1 MMMAREE
8 MRAAL
13 RRMKEWKSEGNSKLK
28 AYDDAVQAV
37 GAMVQQMLGKGVKI
51 EDVCAYAR
59 QQYQKEWERLCQ
71 DALST
76 VGVRGGGD
84 K

>member
-1 MMMAREE
+1 MMAREE

-28 AYDDAVQAV
+28 DYDDAVQAV
-37 GAMVQQMLGKGVKI
+37 GSVVQQMLGKGVKI
-51 EDVCAYAR
+51 EDVRAYAR
-59 QQYQKEWERLCQ
+59 QEYRKEWERLCK

-76 VGVRGGGD
+76 VGVRGGD

>member
-1 MMMAREE
+1 MMTREE

-13 RRMKEWKSEGNSKLK
+13 RRMKEWKFEGNSKLK

-37 GAMVQQMLGKGVKI
+37 GAMVQRMLDKGVKI
-51 EDVCAYAR
+51 EDVRAYAR
-59 QQYQKEWERLCQ
+59 QQYREEWERLCK

-76 VGVRGGGD
+76 VGVRGGR
-84 K
+84 